1 MSLGKMFI
9 SAVVAE
15 KSVASFLGFGPIG
28 HLFKPNELPAY
39 EFVQSFVKQ
48 YGSLPT
54 DETIEAHTGDE
65 LVLHKE
71 PAAYYADLLQ
81 ARHTEVTVKQAMKKA
96 SDMLLPENKDPDAAL
111 ASLTDAIMALATQKS
126 QKKIT
131 DFRDAYDLI
140 VAHYVAKYNADMG
153 TGLEYGWPTLD
164 GMTGGVR
171 RGDMVSFVGR
181 PGKGKTW
188 QMLYGA
194 HHGWDL
200 SCKAAMAAKLADKKD
215 EKVLGLAGQ
224 SRMFVSMEMSALA
237 IEERLAAMQT
247 KVPMSKLDQG
257 DLSTFGLKK
266 LKKGLTE
273 IKGYDAPFWVIDGNL
288 AATVE
293 EIWMIARQL
302 KPDAIFIDGGYLVK
316 HPKEKDR
323 FRRVAENAD
332 LMKSELAAIAPTT
345 VSWQFARSAS
355 KKKKGEKVDGD
366 DIGYSDAI
374 LQVSSVVVG
383 LFEQDSV
390 ETLHQRRN
398 DILKGRKGE
407 VGSYI
412 TRWDFQ
418 NMDFTEVVEQ
428 AVEELQFI

>member
-1 MSLGKMFI
+1 MFL

-15 KSVASFLGFGPIG
+15 KSVSTFLGFGPIS

-39 EFVQSFVKQ
+39 EFVQNFVKQ
-48 YGSLPT
+48 YGSIPT
-54 DETIEAHTGDE
+54 EETIEAHTGDE

-81 ARHTEVTVKQAMKKA
+81 ARHTEVVVKQAMKKA
-96 SDMLLPENKDPDAAL
+96 SDLLLPENKDPDAAL
-111 ASLTDAIMALATQKS
+111 ASLTDAIMQLATQKS

-131 DFRDAYDLI
+131 DFRDAYELI
-140 VAHYVAKYNADMG
+140 VAYYAAKYNADMG

-171 RGDMVSFVGR
+171 RGDLVSFVGR

-200 SCKAAMAAKLADKKD
+200 SCKAAVAAQKADA
-215 EKVLGLAGQ
+215 KVLAPPGQ

-257 DLSTFGLKK
+257 DLSTVGLKK

-273 IKGYDAPFWVIDGNL
+273 IKSYDAPFWVVDGNL

-293 EIWMIARQL
+293 EIWMLARQL

-332 LMKSELAAIAPTT
+332 LMKSELASLAPTT

-383 LFEQDSV
+383 LFEQESV

-407 VGSYI
+407 VGSYV
-412 TRWDFQ
+412 TKWDFQ
-418 NMDFTEVVEQ
+418 TMDFSEVIEQ